1 MGSLCSRIIG
11 SDSRNVNVG
20 YTLLYIAYIA
30 YIAYTLFLKTL
41 YPLRGNGLKAI
52 FGPST
57 VTTFGGQLYPF
68 LGVNCTHF
76 WGSTVPIFGGQLLS
90 LWVHFSGEALK

>member
-30 YIAYTLFLKTL
+30 YIAYTLFFENFVPVAGQWFKGVFLPFNCTHFW
-41 YPLRGNGLKAI
+41 GA
-52 FGPST
+52 T
-57 VTTFGGQLYPF
+57 VPIFGGQLYPF
-68 LGVNCTHF
+68 LGGNCYHF
-76 WGSTVPIFGGQLLS
+76 
-90 LWVHFSGEALK
+90 